1 MINVSELII
10 DPDFAQPN
18 GVNFTRHETEVID
31 HRQRTV
37 EREYNVPGII
47 TVEDNVED
55 MKDFASINTERI
67 HVFTYE
73 KLLSTGYDRETDTEY
88 QSDIVHFN
96 GSDYTVMESQ
106 DNRQYGFYKSIA
118 EKIRVRES

>member
-10 DPDFAQPN
+10 DPDFAQPD
-18 GVNFTRHETEVID
+18 GVNFTRYETEVVN
-31 HRQRTV
+31 HRQKTV

-73 KLLSTGYDRETDTEY
+73 KLLSTGYNRETDTEY
-88 QSDIVHFN
+88 QSDVVHFN
-96 GSDYTVMESQ
+96 GSDYVVMESQ